1 MSLIFVPFFVSFL
14 TFTFSIFL
22 IWQIKK
28 EPVGSAK
35 IFETSKATKEIA
47 FSYLKR
53 QSFLILLLA
62 IFLFILLSWG
72 FSLKI
77 GIGFLAGVA
86 FGWLVIFL
94 GGVVLTQSNLKGA
107 EATKASLEKFFSL
120 AFKGSQALGL
130 LVASL
135 ALLAITL
142 FYLLTNDLKVLV
154 AFVFGSSLISI
165 FSRLGGALY
174 NQGVNFMADFF
185 GQVPQNDLQNSVL
198 LPKQEENNVVAGLGT
213 LADLFETSLVI
224 ILAAMILGSLI
235 FVGNLAILLPLF
247 LASISLV
254 ALALGT
260 FFVSFFRR
268 QSILA
273 ALSKGLIAAGFFS
286 VLGFIPLLWQAA
298 VFLSLPFWKIYLSM
312 VIGFILAAIL
322 FLVINSWEK
331 AIFLPSI
338 FISLAILII
347 FWLAGLYGFA
357 LYLVAMLSLVG
368 LIVILD
374 IFSSL
379 NDQAFKIAK
388 SFGFDFSFQKSGQP
402 LAKIKKTAKRMVKVL
417 AIFLASLAALVL
429 FFVFSQEILSLGKK
443 IDFFLSDYLVVVGLL
458 LGGFLPYYFLNLG
471 MEAVKK
477 IISKL
482 VEEGK
487 GQFKVRED
495 NPKFDDGRFFNRITQ
510 IVLRETVFLV
520 LFSILSPILVGF
532 LLGPKALGCFLIG
545 SIITGFFISTFHNF
559 VWERSKFL
567 EGNFDGKEKL
577 VKKVAENEKE
587 TSYFENNVVL
597 AINPMVKIMNIVALL
612 ILSFLI

>member
-62 IFLFILLSWG
+62 SFLFILLSWG

-273 ALSKGLIAAGFFS
+273 ALSW
-286 VLGFIPLLWQAA
+286 V
-298 VFLSLPFWKIYLSM
+298 
-312 VIGFILAAIL
+312 
-322 FLVINSWEK
+322 
-331 AIFLPSI
+331 
-338 FISLAILII
+338 
-347 FWLAGLYGFA
+347 
-357 LYLVAMLSLVG
+357 
-368 LIVILD
+368 
-374 IFSSL
+374 
-379 NDQAFKIAK
+379 
-388 SFGFDFSFQKSGQP
+388 
-402 LAKIKKTAKRMVKVL
+402 
-417 AIFLASLAALVL
+417 
-429 FFVFSQEILSLGKK
+429 
-443 IDFFLSDYLVVVGLL
+443 
-458 LGGFLPYYFLNLG
+458 
-471 MEAVKK
+471 
-477 IISKL
+477 
-482 VEEGK
+482 
-487 GQFKVRED
+487 
-495 NPKFDDGRFFNRITQ
+495 
-510 IVLRETVFLV
+510 
-520 LFSILSPILVGF
+520 
-532 LLGPKALGCFLIG
+532 
-545 SIITGFFISTFHNF
+545 
-559 VWERSKFL
+559 
-567 EGNFDGKEKL
+567 
-577 VKKVAENEKE
+577 
-587 TSYFENNVVL
+587 
-597 AINPMVKIMNIVALL
+597 
-612 ILSFLI
+612 

>member
-28 EPVGSAK
+28 EPVSSGK

-62 IFLFILLSWG
+62 SFLFILLSWG

-185 GQVPQNDLQNSVL
+185 GQVPQNDLQNPAL
-198 LPKQEENNVVAGLGT
+198 LSKQEENNMVAGLVT

-268 QSILA
+268 QNILA

-347 FWLAGLYGFA
+347 FLLAGLYGFA
-357 LYLVAMLSLVG
+357 LSLVAMLSLVG

-379 NDQAFKIAK
+379 NDQAFKIAE
-388 SFGFDFSFQKSGQP
+388 SFGFDFSFQKAGQP
-402 LAKIKKTAKRMVKVL
+402 LAKIKKTAKRMVKVS

-495 NPKFDDGRFFNRITQ
+495 NPKFDDGRFFNRIIQ

-532 LLGPKALGCFLIG
+532 LLGPKALGGFLIG

-567 EGNFDGKEKL
+567 EGNFDRKEKL
-577 VKKVAENEKE
+577 VKKVAENEEE
-587 TSYFENNVVL
+587 TSYFENNVIL

-612 ILSFLI
+612 ILSFII